1 MSLALNPPL
10 CTLTCTPRI
19 ALPLPDGNTPTHT
32 LAIPAEIHTTHADL
46 VAAIITKSDLILS
59 FLTATLHWR
68 AHALLARAI
77 AFHAPTLRTCGPQAL
92 GAAARFLE
100 GGEDNGAAA
109 VVVEVPPPGLIAL
122 KTAVRALGAARV
134 VGTMAWIEDQEIAGR
149 ALKLAVGVL
158 GARQRWCAGC
168 VRVFYVVVSI
178 SCFFS
183 RVWAALMA
191 WCRAGSRARCWRP

>member
-10 CTLTCTPRI
+10 CTLSRTPRI

-32 LAIPAEIHTTHADL
+32 LAIPAETHTTHADL
-46 VAAIITKSDLILS
+46 VAAIATKSDLILS

-92 GAAARFLE
+92 GAVARFLE
-100 GGEDNGAAA
+100 GGGAAA
-109 VVVEVPPPGLIAL
+109 AVVEVPPPGLIAL
-122 KTAVRALGAARV
+122 KMAINALSAARV

-149 ALKLAVGVL
+149 ALKLEVGVL
-158 GARQRWCAGC
+158 GTRQRWCAGC

-178 SCFFS
+178 LSSSSPF
-183 RVWAALMA
+183 RVWAVLMA